1 MGKQVK
7 ARAHT
12 WYEVDY
18 NTGTIKFLRRFCPRC
33 GSVMAYHKT
42 PVPRWHCGKCSYTIF
57 EVQQPQATP
66 REKPSRRK

>member
-1 MGKQVK
+1 MGKEVK

-33 GSVMAYHKT
+33 GSVMAYHKV
-42 PVPRWHCGKCSYTIF
+42 PVPRWHCGKCNYTIF
-57 EVQQPQATP
+57 VVKPTT
-66 REKPSRRK
+66 KPSTKPSSK